1 MAKLSD
7 RIIVALDVPTYDG
20 AIVLVDQLS
29 EVSFWKVGLE
39 LFVSSGPA
47 ILETLKGRNKRI
59 FLDLKFHDIP
69 NTMAG
74 VARVAGRFGV
84 DLFTVHAPAGSE
96 ALRAVAAAAAAAA
109 GAAETGMPAPNP
121 IAVTVLTSLTPRQL
135 ALELKISLELGDY
148 ALQMAL
154 LAQEAG
160 LAGAVCSPLEAAE
173 LRRCVG
179 PDFLLVCP
187 GVRPAGTATG
197 DQQRTLTP
205 TQAFQ
210 AGADYLVMGRPVTA
224 APDPV
229 AAWAAIAAELDG
241 SPGAIP

>member
-7 RIIVALDVPTYDG
+7 RVIVALDVPIYDG
-20 AIVLVDQLS
+20 AIALVDQLP

-39 LFVSSGPA
+39 LFVSTGPA
-47 ILETLKGRNKRI
+47 ILKTLKDRNKRI

-84 DLFTVHAPAGSE
+84 DLFTVHASAGSD
-96 ALRAVAAAAAAAA
+96 ALRAVAEAAAA

-121 IAVTVLTSLTPRQL
+121 IAVTALTSLTPRQL

-160 LAGAVCSPLEAAE
+160 LAGAVCSPLEAAD

-229 AAWAAIAAELDG
+229 AAWAAIAAELNRNE
-241 SPGAIP
+241 